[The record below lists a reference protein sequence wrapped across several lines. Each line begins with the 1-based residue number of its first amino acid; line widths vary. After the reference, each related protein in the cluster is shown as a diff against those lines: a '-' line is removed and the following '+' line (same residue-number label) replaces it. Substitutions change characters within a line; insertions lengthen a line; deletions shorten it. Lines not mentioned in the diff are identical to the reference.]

1 MKGLKV
7 GHYTHKEHRTGV
19 SVFLF
24 DQPAS
29 GAYVLCGAAPASHE
43 LATLEPE
50 ASVSVLH
57 GLVLSGGSAFGLF
70 AAEGVIR
77 FLKEAGIGLALPHGG
92 VIPIVPAAS
101 VYDLAYGM
109 SMPPSADDAYKACE
123 LAHEDNIESGAIGA
137 GTGATVG
144 KIIPN
149 THHMTSG
156 IGRAEITLSS
166 GLTVVAY
173 AVVNAV
179 GDIRDA
185 GGQIIAGATDDAGHF
200 VDCAKFL
207 VSGQGEALLINQ
219 RANTTLV
226 SVFTNAAFSKAE
238 LKRVAKMGVAGMA
251 RAISPV
257 FTDYDGDMVFA
268 ISIGDVQASVLSV
281 GSLAAEVIQRAI
293 MDAVKAAEIIK

>member
-7 GHYTHKEHRTGV
+7 GHYSHKEHRTGV

-24 DQPAS
+24 DQPAR

-43 LATLEPE
+43 LATLEPD

-57 GLVLSGGSAFGLF
+57 GLVLLGGSAFGLF
-70 AAEGVIR
+70 AAEGVMR
-77 FLKEAGIGLALPHGG
+77 FLKEAGVGLALPHGG
-92 VIPIVPAAS
+92 VIPIVPAAG

-109 SMPPSADDAYKACE
+109 PVPPSADDAYKACE
-123 LAHEDNIESGAIGA
+123 MAHEDNIESGAIGA

-149 THHMTSG
+149 AYHMTSG

-166 GLTVVAY
+166 GLTVIAY

-179 GDIRDA
+179 GDIRNAA
-185 GGQIIAGATDDAGHF
+185 GDIIAGATDDAGHF
-200 VDCAKFL
+200 VNCAEFL

-226 SVFTNAAFSKAE
+226 SVFTNAAFTKSE

-257 FTDYDGDMVFA
+257 FTDYDGDIVFA
-268 ISIGDVQASVLSV
+268 ISMGDKQASVLSV
-281 GSLAAEVIQRAI
+281 GALAADVIQRAI
-293 MDAVKAAEIIK
+293 MDAVRTTDVIR

>member
-7 GHYTHKEHRTGV
+7 GHYTHREHSTGV

-24 DQPAS
+24 NKPAT

-57 GLVLSGGSAFGLF
+57 GLVLFGGSAFGLF
-70 AAEGVIR
+70 AAEGVMR
-77 FLKEAGIGLALPHGG
+77 FLKEAGVGLALPHGG
-92 VIPIVPAAS
+92 VVPIVPAAAI
-101 VYDLAYGM
+101 YDLAYGM
-109 SMPPSADDAYKACE
+109 AMPPSADDAYKACE
-123 LAHEDNIESGAIGA
+123 SAHEDNIESGAIGA

-144 KIIPN
+144 KVIPN
-149 THHMTSG
+149 AHHMTSG
-156 IGRAEITLSS
+156 IGRAEITLPS

-179 GDIRDA
+179 GDVRNVA
-185 GGQIIAGATDDAGHF
+185 GEIIAGAKDDAGRF
-200 VDCAKFL
+200 MDCAAFL
-207 VSGQGEALLINQ
+207 LSGQGEALLIKQ
-219 RANTTLV
+219 QAHTTLV
-226 SVFTNAAFSKAE
+226 SVFTNAAFTKSE

-257 FTDYDGDMVFA
+257 FTDYDGDIVFA
-268 ISIGDVQASVLSV
+268 VSMGDMRASVLSV
-281 GSLAAEVIQRAI
+281 GALAAEVVQRAI
-293 MDAVKAAEIIK
+293 VDAVKDTKVI